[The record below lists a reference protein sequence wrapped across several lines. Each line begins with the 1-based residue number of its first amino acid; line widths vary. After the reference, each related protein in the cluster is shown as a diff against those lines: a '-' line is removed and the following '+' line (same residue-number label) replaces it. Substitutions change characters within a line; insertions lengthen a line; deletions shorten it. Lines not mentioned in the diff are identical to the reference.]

1 MARTIRRKSFRWY
14 RRPRTTQER
23 RENHVYTVD
32 AKEIGI
38 SISNREKARG
48 NPNNI
53 KIPEAWDDITV
64 KGNFE
69 KRAVFKVGK
78 EIKRLN
84 QNSK

>member
-14 RRPRTTQER
+14 RRPKTTQER
-23 RENHVYTVD
+23 RENHAYTID
-32 AKEIGI
+32 AKEMVI

-48 NPNNI
+48 NPRSL

-69 KRAVFKVGK
+69 KRAVFKVGE
-78 EIKRLN
+78 EIRRL
-84 QNSK
+84 SRLV